1 MKIMEDKSLCIP
13 PVRPSGNCGLS
24 RKGEVSRETNYF
36 IDYSNFSAVSLYGW
50 KYLNLNKIDENS
62 EAMLE

>member
-13 PVRPSGNCGLS
+13 PVRPSGTCALS

-36 IDYSNFSAVSLYGW
+36 IDYSNFFGSFIIW
-50 KYLNLNKIDENS
+50 
-62 EAMLE
+62 LEVPQSQQN